1 MVAAGAGGGC
11 VCMAGVG
18 RGRKVSTGVR
28 SVCHHG
34 VINTQWGWSK
44 GRRRWGPP
52 SERGEIAN
60 PGFLIQPV
68 IIFDTSHLQ

>member
-1 MVAAGAGGGC
+1 MVAVLVVLVLGEGGGG
-11 VCMAGVG
+11 GVG
-18 RGRKVSTGVR
+18 TGVR
-28 SVCHHG
+28 SVCHRG
-34 VINTQWGWSK
+34 VINTRWGRRK
-44 GRRRWGPP
+44 GRRRRRPP

>member
-1 MVAAGAGGGC
+1 MVGGGG
-11 VCMAGVG
+11 AWGGGVG
-18 RGRKVSTGVR
+18 TGVR

-34 VINTQWGWSK
+34 VINTQWGQCK
-44 GRRRWGPP
+44 GRRRRGPP